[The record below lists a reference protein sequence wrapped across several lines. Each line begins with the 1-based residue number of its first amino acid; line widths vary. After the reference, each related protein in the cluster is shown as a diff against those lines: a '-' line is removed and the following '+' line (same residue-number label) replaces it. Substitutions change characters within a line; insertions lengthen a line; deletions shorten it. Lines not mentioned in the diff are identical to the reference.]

1 LETRRIWVASL
12 ILLGTMTGAA
22 TAGESQLF
30 ELTIR
35 EYNLA
40 GVAKQE
46 LAEAHQQ
53 AQRILKEVG
62 ITIRWEEGEPSNP
75 EAYVTDLSS
84 PPSSRMNLPAPDR
97 VVMRIVLNKG
107 DRFSGGEMG
116 KSLPFA
122 ARGVQVTIVSDNI
135 ERVCYKTEI
144 PVETLLAYVMVH
156 EIGHVL
162 LRSSGHSFGIMRAN
176 WTRWDYDQIRFG
188 TLGFIATDKAALREA
203 IQDRLGQDAIQ
214 PNIRAETSTRAVLT
228 NSRIE
233 SQPFELTIREYNLAG
248 IKDRELVQTHREVER
263 IFQKVGIAIRWER
276 GRSAEPEAH
285 QVNLSTRD
293 WSAAKLPIPDRINV
307 LILSNKQIGFAV
319 HSLGNAF
326 PFARS
331 VQARVFSDNVCQ
343 TAFEFQVRPELLL
356 GYVIAHELGHVLL
369 RSERHSF
376 GIMRASWVVWD
387 YEQMRRGA
395 LNFTVADKAVLRQ
408 AIEDRL
414 TQNAIQPGRQAETNA
429 RSDLASIKIK

>member
-1 LETRRIWVASL
+1 
-12 ILLGTMTGAA
+12 MTGAA

-135 ERVCYKTEI
+135 ERVGYKTEI

-214 PNIRAETSTRAVLT
+214 PNIRA
-228 NSRIE
+228 
-233 SQPFELTIREYNLAG
+233 
-248 IKDRELVQTHREVER
+248 
-263 IFQKVGIAIRWER
+263 
-276 GRSAEPEAH
+276 
-285 QVNLSTRD
+285 
-293 WSAAKLPIPDRINV
+293 
-307 LILSNKQIGFAV
+307 
-319 HSLGNAF
+319 
-326 PFARS
+326 
-331 VQARVFSDNVCQ
+331 
-343 TAFEFQVRPELLL
+343 
-356 GYVIAHELGHVLL
+356 
-369 RSERHSF
+369 
-376 GIMRASWVVWD
+376 
-387 YEQMRRGA
+387 
-395 LNFTVADKAVLRQ
+395 
-408 AIEDRL
+408 
-414 TQNAIQPGRQAETNA
+414 
-429 RSDLASIKIK
+429 